1 MCKKIFFLFLTLFLG
16 ILPALAVDQLAYTS
30 IPITLFHS
38 WKILIP
44 KDPKVNRIYVVGRV
58 NSHIVSAKAVV
69 DEHALVPAIGTSK
82 TTSIPASLLE
92 GHDHRFTEVIAF
104 PKETFTK
111 IAHSMTFEVQHTDGK
126 LAHYQL
132 KQKQLREFL
141 NAFH

>member
-1 MCKKIFFLFLTLFLG
+1 MYKKIFLLLFTFFLG
-16 ILPALAVDQLAYTS
+16 ILPAPAVDQLAYTS

-44 KDPKVNRIYVVGRV
+44 KDPKVNRIYVVGRITS
-58 NSHIVSAKAVV
+58 NIVSAKAVV
-69 DEHALVPAIGTSK
+69 DERALVPAIGTSK

-111 IAHSMTFEVQHTDGK
+111 IAHSVTFEVQQTDGN

-132 KQKQLREFL
+132 KHKQLSALL